1 MSHTNG
7 IYRNSLGEAYQ
18 HAEGLYSNAVSLS
31 QLLDAWSKRSNDP
44 ELTPSAADHLTHNLL
59 NARANLT
66 ALESALAVHL
76 PQPQELVHA

>member
-18 HAEGLYSNAVSLS
+18 YAEDLYSNAIRLS
-31 QLLDAWSKRSNDP
+31 QLLDAYSKR
-44 ELTPSAADHLTHNLL
+44 TVAADLSIEAANYL
-59 NARANLT
+59 AREMTEAKANLT